1 MARRSP
7 SATAGVGE
15 IRDRCDRSRRC
26 ETPDN
31 PDVVYATLTET
42 EPGDVEYLLATT
54 GSGFGVMA
62 VSHDSDRC
70 VVI

>member
-1 MARRSP
+1 
-7 SATAGVGE
+7 
-15 IRDRCDRSRRC
+15 
-26 ETPDN
+26 
-31 PDVVYATLTET
+31 VVYATLTET